1 MKRINTDNKTT
12 IQTKN
17 ERMINFY
24 KNYEKVVTPRIEE
37 YERLRKKSLK
47 KFFVSLFVIFIIIGL
62 LETVVHIEVIEAFK
76 ELGIVG
82 LIFKLIIYFIP
93 IFIAYTLID
102 YSYVKELKKGLMP
115 SVIKS
120 LGDIHW
126 LPDDTQLIT
135 NETLIKS
142 HLFGEFNDR
151 NCDDNFEGKYK
162 GVSFKISESSLGY
175 TSGKKDNRY
184 VVFDGVIILIDSN
197 KNAKSD
203 TIVTTKG
210 DITARNSNYSLIYLY
225 LLALI
230 PLLGSAIIFHDNIW
244 LVIVDVFLL
253 VAGAIYIVSKCRP
266 ESEKSMLN
274 MQLEDS
280 EFNKKYDVYSKDQV
294 EGRYL
299 VTPTFMERFKNL
311 HTSFGTDMAKCA
323 FFDDKIM
330 FALSTGKD
338 LFEFT
343 GGIFFSLRNETEQTK
358 IFYEEI
364 SAIYDIIDYFKLDEK
379 TGL

>member
-1 MKRINTDNKTT
+1 MIKSINSNKNM
-12 IQTKN
+12 KN
-17 ERMINFY
+17 ERMLNFY

-37 YERLRKKSLK
+37 YEELRKQSLK
-47 KFFVSLFVIFIIIGL
+47 EFFVSLLIIFVIIGL
-62 LETVVHIEVIEAFK
+62 LETVIHITFLEALK

-82 LIFKLIIYFIP
+82 LFFKLIIYFIP
-93 IFIAYTLID
+93 IYISYILID
-102 YSYVKELKKGLMP
+102 DSYVKELKKGLMP

-126 LPDDTQLIT
+126 LSDTPSIAD
-135 NETLIKS
+135 ETLVKS

-151 NCDDNFEGKYK
+151 NCDDNFEGKYN

-175 TSGKKDNRY
+175 TSGKKDDRH

-197 KNAKSD
+197 KNIKSD

-210 DITARNSNYSLIYLY
+210 DITARNANYSLIYLY

-230 PLLGSAIIFHDNIW
+230 PLLGMGIIFHDNIW
-244 LVIVDVFLL
+244 LVLVDVFFL
-253 VAGAIYIVSKCRP
+253 VAGAIYIARKCRP

-274 MQLEDS
+274 MKLEDS
-280 EFNKKYDVYSKDQV
+280 EFNKRYDVYSKDQV

-299 VTPTFMERFKNL
+299 VTPVFMERFKNL
-311 HTSFGTDMAKCA
+311 HTSFGSEKAKCA

-338 LFEFT
+338 LFELT
-343 GGIFFSLRNETEQTK
+343 GGIFFSLKNNAEQAK
-358 IFYEEI
+358 VFYEEI
-364 SAIYDIIDYFKLDEK
+364 SAIYDLIDYFKLDEK

>member
-1 MKRINTDNKTT
+1 ML
-12 IQTKN
+12 
-17 ERMINFY
+17 NFY
-24 KNYEKVVTPRIEE
+24 KNYEKVVTPKIEE
-37 YERLRKKSLK
+37 YEKLRKKSLK
-47 KFFVSLFVIFIIIGL
+47 EFFVSLFVIFIIIGL
-62 LETVVHIEVIEAFK
+62 LETVIHITFLEALK

-93 IFIAYTLID
+93 MYFSYLLID
-102 YSYVKELKKGLMP
+102 NSYVKELKKGLFP
-115 SVIKS
+115 SVINS

-126 LPDDTQLIT
+126 LSETPSIAD
-135 NETLIKS
+135 ETLIKS

-151 NCDDNFEGKYK
+151 NCDDNFEGKYN

-175 TSGKKDNRY
+175 TSGKKDDRY

-210 DITARNSNYSLIYLY
+210 DKTARNSNYSLIYLY
-225 LLALI
+225 ILALI
-230 PLLGSAIIFHDNIW
+230 PLLGMAIIFHDNIL
-244 LVIVDVFLL
+244 LVMVDVFFL
-253 VAGAIYIVSKCRP
+253 VAGAIYIVRKCNP

-280 EFNKKYDVYSKDQV
+280 DFTKRYDVYSKDQV

-299 VTPTFMERFKNL
+299 VTPAFMERFKNL
-311 HTSFGTDMAKCA
+311 HTSFGTERAKCA

-330 FALSTGKD
+330 FAISTGKN
-338 LFEFT
+338 LFELT
-343 GGIFFSLRNETEQTK
+343 GGMFFSLKDNAEQAK

>member
-1 MKRINTDNKTT
+1 MIKSINNSNKN
-12 IQTKN
+12 IKN
-17 ERMINFY
+17 ERMLNFY
-24 KNYEKVVTPRIEE
+24 KNYEKVVTPKIEE
-37 YERLRKKSLK
+37 YEKLRKQSLK
-47 KFFVSLFVIFIIIGL
+47 EFFISLLVIFVIIGL
-62 LETVVHIEVIEAFK
+62 LETVIHITFLEALK

-93 IFIAYTLID
+93 MYFSYLLID
-102 YSYVKELKKGLMP
+102 NSYVEELKKGLVP
-115 SVIKS
+115 SVINS

-126 LPDDTQLIT
+126 LSETPSIAD
-135 NETLIKS
+135 ETLIKS

-151 NCDDNFEGKYK
+151 NCDDNFEGKYN

-175 TSGKKDNRY
+175 TSGKKDDRY

-210 DITARNSNYSLIYLY
+210 DKTARNSNYSLIYLY
-225 LLALI
+225 ILALI
-230 PLLGSAIIFHDNIW
+230 PLLGMAIIFHDNIL
-244 LVIVDVFLL
+244 LVMVDVFFL
-253 VAGAIYIVSKCRP
+253 VAGAIYIVRKCRP

-280 EFNKKYDVYSKDQV
+280 DFTKKYDVYSKDQI

-299 VTPTFMERFKNL
+299 VTPAFMERFKNL
-311 HTSFGTDMAKCA
+311 HTSFGTEMAKCA

-330 FALSTGKD
+330 FALSTGKN
-338 LFEFT
+338 LFELT
-343 GGIFFSLRNETEQTK
+343 GGMFFSLKENTEQAK

-364 SAIYDIIDYFKLDEK
+364 SAIYEIIDYFKLAEK

>member
-1 MKRINTDNKTT
+1 MIKSINNSNKN
-12 IQTKN
+12 IKN
-17 ERMINFY
+17 ERMLNFY
-24 KNYEKVVTPRIEE
+24 KNYEKVITPKIEE

-47 KFFVSLFVIFIIIGL
+47 KFFIFLFVILTIIGL
-62 LETVVHIEVIEAFK
+62 LETVIHITFLEALK

-82 LIFKLIIYFIP
+82 LIFKLIIYSIP
-93 IFIAYTLID
+93 IYASYLTIEVSYMKDLKNGLI
-102 YSYVKELKKGLMP
+102 P
-115 SVIKS
+115 SVINS

-126 LPDDTQLIT
+126 LSDTPSIT
-135 NETLIKS
+135 DETLINS

-151 NCDDNFEGKYK
+151 NSDDNFEGKYK
-162 GVSFKISESSLGY
+162 GVSFKISESSLMY
-175 TSGKKDNRY
+175 TSGKKDNKY
-184 VVFDGVIILIDSN
+184 VVFNGIIILIDSN
-197 KNAKSD
+197 KNTKSD

-225 LLALI
+225 ILALI
-230 PLLGSAIIFHDNIW
+230 PLLGMAIIFHDNIW
-244 LVIVDVFLL
+244 LVMVDVFFL
-253 VAGAIYIVSKCRP
+253 VTGAIYIVRKCRP

-280 EFNKKYDVYSKDQV
+280 DFNKKYDVYSKDQV

-299 VTPTFMERFKNL
+299 VTPAFMERFKNL
-311 HTSFGTDMAKCA
+311 HTSFGTEMAKCA

-338 LFEFT
+338 LFELT
-343 GGIFFSLRNETEQTK
+343 GGMFFSLKDNAEQAK

-364 SAIYDIIDYFKLDEK
+364 SAIYEIIDYFKLYEK